1 MNFEMK
7 YASLPTIT
15 KASLFVAWGALG
27 SYERAANSN
36 EWVGGERR
44 CRLIREPC
52 WANQLDG
59 MGFNLC
65 A

>member
-1 MNFEMK
+1 MQIWMK
-7 YASLPTIT
+7 YAGLLTVT
-15 KASLFVAWGALG
+15 KASLSVAWGALG

-36 EWVGGERR
+36 EWVEGERR

-59 MGFNLC
+59 MGFNL
-65 A
+65 